1 MECYKNV
8 QSLNLKGQEI
18 TVPETCYIPTWTV
31 SERWTHSKRT
41 VSALWAYGE
50 RTLNVF
56 GEKLM
61 NGERWANA
69 VRKVNDER
77 TVNAMCT
84 LCERKMNAL
93 IRVPWGYPNIVFR
106 R

>member
-1 MECYKNV
+1 MVNPRNV
-8 QSLNLKGQEI
+8 LLSHLKGEWAAS
-18 TVPETCYIPTWTV
+18 T
-31 SERWTHSKRT
+31 
-41 VSALWAYGE
+41 LWAYGE

-77 TVNAMCT
+77 TVNAMWT